1 MEVKF
6 LDAVLNAEGD
16 YSFLE
21 PWGIIFIRKYVLF
34 IYIFLKIIKE
44 VSSQVYLQRPIE
56 LRQQR
61 FFFFF
66 FFFFFEEEG
75 NKGWYI
81 VGLKSKKREKN
92 CYKLMDE
99 IKFSH
104 CIINE
109 LFRNTSWG
117 VVDTLFFIS
126 QLWNKNLI
134 LEQNCTWGQNYHFRS
149 SKMLPS

>member
-1 MEVKF
+1 MF
-6 LDAVLNAEGD
+6 L
-16 YSFLE
+16 
-21 PWGIIFIRKYVLF
+21 I

-56 LRQQR
+56 LRQKR
-61 FFFFF
+61 
-66 FFFFFEEEG
+66 FFFFEEEG

-81 VGLKSKKREKN
+81 VDLKSKKREKN
-92 CYKLMDE
+92 CNKLMDE

-126 QLWNKNLI
+126 QL
-134 LEQNCTWGQNYHFRS
+134 
-149 SKMLPS
+149 